1 MIKNIPNFSFNI
13 PNCGRRNS
21 DYYMNP
27 KISVIMPMY
36 NVEKYVGLAIQSLL
50 NQTFTDFEAIFI
62 DDCSTDKTLEIAKS
76 FNDPR
81 IKIVENENNL
91 GTPGAVRNIG
101 IEIAKGN
108 YLYFLDSDDVMVITC
123 LETLYNV
130 AKSASDVEFVS
141 TINSLHAIDG
151 EFQSLDNVKCKMI
164 KAGIMGNVSSDL
176 KQRIWEEYA
185 NHKIHCAV
193 WLSLFKRSLFN
204 GETANIRF
212 RNFAIAEDDYFLF
225 EILCATS
232 NIIKIDKPIYIYRT
246 RTESASHSFNVDKIK
261 NYIQTIIEGSNLLED
276 KLSSLINDAVFVN
289 IVNEKVTERLFN
301 LFIMAIYI
309 KDKFNTIS
317 ALINALNDNSKKNNA
332 FLKTLITAFVKQN
345 LNLREL
351 AAENTRLKYTMKSI
365 KHLL

>member
-1 MIKNIPNFSFNI
+1 
-13 PNCGRRNS
+13 
-21 DYYMNP
+21 
-27 KISVIMPMY
+27 MPMY

-62 DDCSTDKTLEIAKS
+62 DDCGPDNSLQIAKS

-81 IKIVENENNL
+81 IKIIENEKNL
-91 GTPGAVRNIG
+91 GATGSRNRG
-101 IEIAKGN
+101 LDIAEGD
-108 YLYFLDSDDVMVITC
+108 YIYFLDSDDVMVSTC

-141 TINSLHAIDG
+141 TINSLHAIDS
-151 EFQSLDNVKCKMI
+151 EFQSLDNVKCKVT

-212 RNFAIAEDDYFLF
+212 KDFAIADDDFFLF
-225 EILCATS
+225 EVLCATS
-232 NIIKIDKPIYIYRT
+232 KIIKIDKPVYIYRP
-246 RTESASHSFNVDKIK
+246 R
-261 NYIQTIIEGSNLLED
+261 EGSITKSADINRIKRYLPAIASGAKFLED
-276 KLSSLINDAVFVN
+276 KLLPITDDPLFVEQ
-289 IVNEKVTERLFN
+289 IKLKVVERLFN
-301 LFIMAIYI
+301 VFIMEYYT

-317 ALINALNDNSKKNNA
+317 ALINAINDNSESNNA

-365 KHLL
+365 KENVNKMITF